1 MRKRKYYSGLM
12 LLVAAAVQ
20 ICGCRGSGQTQST
33 VPSAQQNDDAP
44 GFKEFTDRVSD
55 YAKLHKRVESGLPLG
70 RPTDLPEL
78 IAARQMAFARMIREA
93 RPDAKA
99 GDIFTPAA
107 RKSFQHLI
115 RSVMQSPQG
124 TNAEASMNQG
134 APLGQ
139 NDLQIDQPYPDK
151 LPYTTVP
158 PTLLAALPKLP
169 EEVVYRVVG
178 HDLVLLDLKAN
189 LVVDISPGIIP

>member
-1 MRKRKYYSGLM
+1 MRKRKYHSGLM
-12 LLVAAAVQ
+12 LLVAAAVL
-20 ICGCRGSGQTQST
+20 ICGCHGSGQTQST
-33 VPSAQQNDDAP
+33 VPSAQQNEDAP
-44 GFKEFTDRVSD
+44 GFKEFMDRVND
-55 YAKLHKRVESGLPLG
+55 YAKLHKRVESGLPAG
-70 RPTDLPEL
+70 KPTDLPEL

-115 RSVMQSPQG
+115 RAVMQSPQG

-139 NDLQIDQPYPDK
+139 NDLQINQQYPDK

-169 EEVVYRVVG
+169 DEVVYRIVG

-189 LVVDISPGIIP
+189 LVVDVSPGIIP